1 MYVLQQTV
9 EDKIDEHFFED
20 VKNLEKLAILM
31 GFQRE
36 DIILFE
42 SLTADETEQA
52 LVYGLWLK

>member
-1 MYVLQQTV
+1 MFKFYYY
-9 EDKIDEHFFED
+9 HED
-20 VKNLEKLAILM
+20 VKHLEKLAILM

-52 LVYGLWLK
+52 LVYGFLLNLSF